1 MTKIEQRCIPALAL
15 AALAACGQSGPS
27 DADAREAV
35 EKMLVS
41 IAGKAAAEDQRKEL
55 DGIKVRKCVEDELG
69 GYRCD
74 FKFQTA
80 AGPDA
85 FGRFKKGENG
95 WTFTPLAPGA

>member
-1 MTKIEQRCIPALAL
+1 MTKIWLRCIPALTL
-15 AALAACGQSGPS
+15 AALAACGRSGPS
-27 DADAREAV
+27 DADARDAV

-41 IAGKAAAEDQRKEL
+41 IGGKAAVEEQRKEL
-55 DGIKVRKCVEDELG
+55 DGIKVGKCVEDELG

-80 AGPDA
+80 AGSDA